1 MIKCVGYQFKTGTF
15 NEEKTGRVVAYD
27 NVCLFYT
34 SNINPDV
41 NGLEA
46 GTLKIKR
53 DQFSKVCSVPVQDLV
68 GKEIHVEYQPVGGK
82 LVISSIII
90 VK

>member
-1 MIKCVGYQFKTGTF
+1 MIKCVGYQFKTGVF
-15 NEEKTGRVVAYD
+15 EKDGKNIAYD

-46 GTLKIKR
+46 GMLKIKR
-53 DQFSKVCSVPVQDLV
+53 DQFGKVCSVPVQDLV

-82 LVISSIII
+82 LVISKII
-90 VK
+90 VLK

>member
-1 MIKCVGYQFKTGTF
+1 MIKCVGFQNKVGTF
-15 NEEKTGRVVAYD
+15 EDNNGRSVAYD

-46 GTLKIKR
+46 GMLKIKR
-53 DQFSKVCSVPVQDLV
+53 NQFLNVCSVPAQDLV
-68 GKEIHVEYQPVGGK
+68 GKEIQVDYQPVGGK
-82 LVISSIII
+82 LVISKIT
-90 VK
+90 VLK